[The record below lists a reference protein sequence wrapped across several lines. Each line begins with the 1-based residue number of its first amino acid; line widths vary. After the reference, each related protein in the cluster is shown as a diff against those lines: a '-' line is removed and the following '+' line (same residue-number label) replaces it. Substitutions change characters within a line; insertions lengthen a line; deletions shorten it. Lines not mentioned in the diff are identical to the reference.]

1 MWLIKLAAD
10 PGVFQKKKT
19 EKEVSLKGYGDKV
32 LALVSCNM
40 ILGQN

>member
-10 PGVFQKKKT
+10 PSIFQKKET
-19 EKEVSLKGYGDKV
+19 EKEVSLKGYSDKV
-32 LALVSCNM
+32 VALVSCNM